1 MIQQGTITTFIALI
15 QYARKSEGYY
25 MANNH
30 FRQQLQNQGAER
42 ATEQRSLGNIGKVV
56 NYHPNTGKKKADGT
70 FEGGICNCDRHQGK
84 KIEAY
89 EMHSV
94 DVDVLMGSK
103 MQRLYSVP
111 CFVYN
116 QGVID
121 KGFVKN
127 DRVWIQYV
135 DGDVN
140 LPVATAYYRE
150 PDQLELFWN
159 NLRYRVAGFF
169 DELLP
174 GKTGV

>member
-1 MIQQGTITTFIALI
+1 MADSHFKQQMN
-15 QYARKSEGYY
+15 E
-25 MANNH
+25 
-30 FRQQLQNQGAER
+30 QGADRASER
-42 ATEQRSLGNIGKVV
+42 RSHGMIAKVV

-70 FEGGICNCDRHQGK
+70 MEGGKCNCDRHEGK

-94 DVDVLMGSK
+94 DVDVLQGSK

-111 CFVYN
+111 CFVYS

-127 DRVWIQYV
+127 DRVWIQYIN
-135 DGDVN
+135 GDVS

-150 PDQLELFWN
+150 PDQLELFFN
-159 NLRYRVAGFF
+159 NLRYQVAGFF

-174 GKTGV
+174 KSISGN